1 MPVATVVR
9 CGAGSAASDVATEHT
24 KNGNHMTDTST
35 RLDKPVGLGKWF
47 IGISVVVA
55 LVVGWFSMG
64 QPGIPLHDG
73 DYSCSAGQSAFPGP
87 GATVHGGEVVDVWNL
102 NMGTGTKSS
111 LRWSDLERMGSKKF
125 SLTSADPS
133 PNGGAL
139 DHRSTYVC
147 TYD

>member
-1 MPVATVVR
+1 
-9 CGAGSAASDVATEHT
+9 
-24 KNGNHMTDTST
+24 MTDAST
-35 RLDKPVGLGKWF
+35 RVDKPVDLGKWF

-55 LVVGWFSMG
+55 LVFGWFSMG

-73 DYSCSAGQSAFPGP
+73 EYSCSAGQFAFPGP
-87 GATVHGGEVVDVWNL
+87 GATVQGGEVVDVFNL
-102 NMGTGTKSS
+102 NMRTGTKSS
-111 LRWSDLERMGSKKF
+111 LRWSDVERMGSKKF
-125 SLTSADPS
+125 SLTSDVPS